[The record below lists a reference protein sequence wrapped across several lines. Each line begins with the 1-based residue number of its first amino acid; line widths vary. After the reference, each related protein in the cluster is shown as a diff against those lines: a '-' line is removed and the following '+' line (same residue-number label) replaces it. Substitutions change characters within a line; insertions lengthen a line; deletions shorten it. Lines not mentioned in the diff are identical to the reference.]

1 MNKVL
6 IPKKYLIVFLI
17 LIIVSAGVYFLFL
30 KKGPEAKASEE
41 SGETTVQEGTEAA
54 PEAPVSVRTVTAR
67 KGDLNIKLKS
77 PGEAFTRKKII
88 LKSEVEGYIDKLYVE
103 EGRHVKKGEL
113 LLELDNQQY
122 QLNLQDAKASYLQKL
137 SELLMEQKFSQT
149 QEPISSSTSEKLD
162 KLKKEFD
169 KANELYAKGMIS
181 MEEYEKISKEYEMAL
196 IESGELKDEIREAAK
211 GVTQADI
218 KVKKAQMDL
227 EKTKISAPF
236 SGIICDIQVTA
247 QEHVS
252 SAQELFTLVNIDLI
266 QVHAK
271 VLESEVGK
279 MKTGREV
286 TLNFSAY
293 PQNEF
298 KGTVKSI
305 SPIIDPEDRTC
316 KVIVTMENPKEVIK
330 PGMHAEVEIIT
341 DIYQDRLLIPQDAI
355 LVRGG
360 RKLAFVVE
368 GNLAKWRY
376 LELGLENEEFAE
388 VLDGIKEGEEVI
400 IEGHF
405 TLAHDARVR
414 VVE

>member
-1 MNKVL
+1 MHKIL
-6 IPKKYLIVFLI
+6 IPKKYLMIFLI
-17 LIIVSAGVYFLFL
+17 LIIVLAGVYFLFL
-30 KKGPEAKASEE
+30 KKGPEAAASEGSE
-41 SGETTVQEGTEAA
+41 ETTIQEGTEAA
-54 PEAPVSVRTVTAR
+54 PEAPVSVKTVTAI

-88 LKSEVEGYIDKLYVE
+88 VKSEVPGWIDHLHVE
-103 EGRHVKKGEL
+103 EGQHVKKGDL
-113 LLELDNQQY
+113 LIELDNRQY
-122 QLNLQDAKASYLQKL
+122 QLNLEEARASYLQKL
-137 SELLMEQKFSQT
+137 SELLMEQKFSQS
-149 QEPISSSTSEKLD
+149 QEQISTSSSEELEKF
-162 KLKKEFD
+162 KKEFD
-169 KANELYAKGMIS
+169 KDTELYTKGLIS
-181 MEEYEKISKEYEMAL
+181 MEEYEKISKEYEMVL

-218 KVKKAQMDL
+218 NVKKAKMEL
-227 EKTKISAPF
+227 EKTQIQAPF
-236 SGIICDIQVTA
+236 SGIVCDIQVTP

-252 SAQELFTLVNIDLI
+252 SSQELFTLVNIDQI

-293 PQNEF
+293 PEKEF

-316 KVIVTMENPKEVIK
+316 KVIVTMKNPGEIIK

-341 DIYQDRLLIPQDAI
+341 DVYQDRLLIPQDAI

-368 GNLAKWRY
+368 GDLAKWRY
-376 LELGLENEEFAE
+376 LELGLENEEYAE
-388 VLDGIKEGEEVI
+388 VLDGITEGEEVI

-405 TLAHDARVR
+405 TLAHDAKVR

>member
-1 MNKVL
+1 MNKIL
-6 IPKKYLIVFLI
+6 IPKKILFISLIVLICLVGIYFIFLN
-17 LIIVSAGVYFLFL
+17 
-30 KKGPEAKASEE
+30 KGPEASASGE
-41 SGETTVQEGTEAA
+41 SEETTVQEGTEEA
-54 PEAPVSVRTVTAR
+54 PEAPVSVRTVTVKR
-67 KGDLNIKLKS
+67 QDLNIRLKS

-88 LKSEVEGYIDKLYVE
+88 IKSEIPGWIDNLHIE
-103 EGRHVKKGEL
+103 EGQHVKKRDL
-113 LLELDNQQY
+113 LVELDSRQY
-122 QLNLQDAKASYLQKL
+122 QLNLQEARASYLQKL
-137 SELLMEQKFSQT
+137 SELLMEQKFSQPQE
-149 QEPISSSTSEKLD
+149 QEPTSGTEKLEQI
-162 KLKKEFD
+162 KKEFQ
-169 KANELYAKGMIS
+169 KANDLYSKGLIS
-181 MEEYEKISKEYEMAL
+181 LDEYQKASKKYEMAL

-218 KVKKAQMDL
+218 NVKKAQMEL
-227 EKTKISAPF
+227 EKTRISAPF
-236 SGIICDIQVTA
+236 SGIICNIQVTP

-252 SAQELFTLVNIDLI
+252 SSQELFTLVNIDQI
-266 QVHAK
+266 QVHAR
-271 VLESEVGK
+271 VLESEIGK

-293 PQNEF
+293 PEKNF
-298 KGTVKSI
+298 KGTVKAI
-305 SPIIDPEDRTC
+305 SPVITPEDRTC
-316 KVIVTMENPKEVIK
+316 RVIITMENPDEVIK

-341 DIYQDRLLIPQDAI
+341 DIYPDRLLIPQEAI

-376 LELGLENEEFAE
+376 LELGLENEEYAE

>member
-1 MNKVL
+1 MNKIL
-6 IPKKYLIVFLI
+6 IPKKYLVLFLI
-17 LIIVSAGVYFLFL
+17 ILICLIGVYFIFL
-30 KKGPEAKASEE
+30 KKSPESLPSEE
-41 SGETTVQEGTEAA
+41 SEGTIQQGSEKA
-54 PEAPVSVRTVTAR
+54 PEAPVLVKTVTAK
-67 KGDLNIKLKS
+67 KGNLNIRLKS
-77 PGEAFTRKKII
+77 PGEAFTKKKII
-88 LKSEVEGYIDKLYVE
+88 VKSEVAGWIDNLHVE
-103 EGRHVKKGEL
+103 EGQHVKKGDL
-113 LLELDNQQY
+113 LVKLDNRQY
-122 QLNLQDAKASYLQKL
+122 QLNLEEARASYLQKL
-137 SELLMEQKFSQT
+137 SELLMEQKFSQN
-149 QEPISSSTSEKLD
+149 QEQTSTPNLER
-162 KLKKEFD
+162 LKKSKNEFD
-169 KANELYAKGMIS
+169 KANDLYSKGLIS
-181 MEEYEKISKEYEMAL
+181 LEEYEKVSKEYEMAL

-218 KVKKAQMDL
+218 NVKKAQMEL
-227 EKTKISAPF
+227 EKTQIYAPF
-236 SGIICDIQVTA
+236 PGIICNIQVTT

-252 SAQELFTLVNIDLI
+252 GSQELFTLVNIDQI

-271 VLESEVGK
+271 VLESEIGK

-293 PQNEF
+293 PDKEF

-305 SPIIDPEDRTC
+305 SPIIDPDDRTC
-316 KVIVTMENPKEVIK
+316 KVIITMKNPHEVIK

-355 LVRGG
+355 LVREG

-368 GNLAKWRY
+368 GDLAKWRY
-376 LELGLENEEFAE
+376 LDLGLENEEYAE
-388 VLDGIKEGEEVI
+388 VLDGIKQGEEVI

>member
-17 LIIVSAGVYFLFL
+17 LIIVLAGVYFLFL
-30 KKGPEAKASEE
+30 KKGPEAAASEE
-41 SGETTVQEGTEAA
+41 SEETTVQEGTEAA
-54 PEAPVSVRTVTAR
+54 PEAPVSVRTVTAK
-67 KGDLNIKLKS
+67 KGDLNIRLTS

-88 LKSEVEGYIDKLYVE
+88 MKAEVPGWIENLYVE
-103 EGRHVKKGEL
+103 EGKHVKKGDL
-113 LLELDNQQY
+113 LVELDNQQY
-122 QLNLQDAKASYLQKL
+122 QLNLQEARASYLQKL

-149 QEPISSSTSEKLD
+149 QEQVSASTSENLE

-169 KANELYAKGMIS
+169 KTNELYAKGLIS

-218 KVKKAQMDL
+218 NVKKARMEL
-227 EKTKISAPF
+227 EKTQIHAPL
-236 SGIICDIQVTA
+236 SGIICDIQVTP

-252 SAQELFTLVNIDLI
+252 SSQELFTLVNIDQI

-293 PQNEF
+293 PEKEF
-298 KGTVKSI
+298 KGIVKSI

-316 KVIVTMENPKEVIK
+316 RVIVTMKNPGEAVK

-341 DIYQDRLLIPQDAI
+341 DIYHDRLLIPQDAV

-376 LELGLENEEFAE
+376 LELGLENEEYAE
-388 VLDGIKEGEEVI
+388 VLDGITEGEEVI